1 VKTIGKAEKMPNL
14 QSTKL
19 TTEGSTITSTSAGA
33 SADVVYTVPTNYSA
47 IVKFLHLSNGTSG
60 AKKASVQLFDAS
72 SSSYKF
78 LVNALSMS
86 GNTVHDVVA
95 GNDLA
100 LHQGDKIVAF
110 IEAGMT
116 LDIVVSVQEYYDP
129 ARQN

>member
-1 VKTIGKAEKMPNL
+1 MPNL

-47 IVKFLHLSNGTSG
+47 IIKFLHLSNGTSST
-60 AKKASVQLFDAS
+60 KKAYVQFYHADNT
-72 SSSYKF
+72 SYKF
-78 LVNALSMS
+78 IVNGLSMA
-86 GNTVHDVVA
+86 GNSVHDVVS
-95 GNDLA
+95 GNELA
-100 LHQGDKIVAF
+100 LHQGDKIVAY

-116 LDIVVSVQEYYDP
+116 LDIVISVQEYYDP

>member
-1 VKTIGKAEKMPNL
+1 MPNL

-47 IVKFLHLSNGTSG
+47 VIKFLHLSNGTAS
-60 AKKASVQLFDAS
+60 AKKASVQIFDAS

-86 GNTVHDVVA
+86 ANTVHDVVA

>member
-1 VKTIGKAEKMPNL
+1 MPNL

-19 TTEGSTITSTSAGA
+19 TTEGRTITSTSAGA

-47 IVKFLHLSNGTSG
+47 IIKFLHLSNGTNSS
-60 AKKASVQLFDAS
+60 KKASVQFFDAAS
-72 SSSYKF
+72 SAYKF
-78 LVNALSMS
+78 ILNEFSMS
-86 GNTVHDVVA
+86 GHTAHDVVS
-95 GNDLA
+95 GNELA

-116 LDIVVSVQEYYDP
+116 LDVVISVQEYYDP